1 MIKVLFVSAFYF
13 LIVGACAGQ
22 TKPVRYRDTVFSTI
36 TVERD
41 LAYRSPLPAG
51 KAGRAYHFDLYEP
64 GDAGTPAALPA
75 AGAGAAAE
83 PAGLAASGSGTLPVS
98 HAGTPARGRPLII
111 WMHGGGFKFGSR
123 KAAGA
128 RFWCTGFARR
138 GYLCASIDY
147 RMTVKKTLTSF
158 PALVKGCSIA
168 VEDAREA
175 VAYFKAHYK
184 TWNID
189 TNRIIL
195 GGNSAGG
202 IIALQAAYSRPADL
216 AKLVGDTAQ
225 SPPGTNSDGVSVSS
239 PGGVAAVIN
248 FWGAMFETDW
258 LNNARVPIVSVH
270 GGNDHIVRTGRK
282 GEHFF
287 GSLSIHAKADSLSI
301 PNRVKIYD
309 GYSHELQKHFN
320 PFFTGR
326 GTKKRWQE
334 AGRFAAD
341 FLYEE
346 VITKGLMASIPIR
359 P

>member
-1 MIKVLFVSAFYF
+1 MMKVVPVMAFYF
-13 LIVGACAGQ
+13 LIVCACTGQ
-22 TKPVRYRDTVFSTI
+22 VKPVEYRDTVFSTVR
-36 TVERD
+36 VEPD
-41 LAYRSPLPAG
+41 LAYRSRLPAG
-51 KAGRAYHFDLYEP
+51 KAGKGYHFDMYEP
-64 GDAGTPAALPA
+64 GVPVAPGSANLRDSGTGTL
-75 AGAGAAAE
+75 
-83 PAGLAASGSGTLPVS
+83 PAGLPGTS
-98 HAGTPARGRPLII
+98 RPLII

-123 KAAGA
+123 KGAGP

-158 PALVKGCSIA
+158 PALVKGCFIA
-168 VEDAREA
+168 VEDVREA

-184 TWNID
+184 TWDID

-202 IIALQAAYSRPADL
+202 IIALQAVYSKPDELLKL
-216 AKLVGDTAQ
+216 AGDTAQ
-225 SPPGTNSDGVSVSS
+225 PINGNGASFPHPGS
-239 PGGVAAVIN
+239 VAAVIN
-248 FWGAMFETDW
+248 FWGAIFETDW

-270 GGNDHIVRTGRK
+270 GGNDHIVSAGRK

-320 PFFTGR
+320 PFFTGSPAR
-326 GTKKRWQE
+326 RRWQE
-334 AGRFAAD
+334 AGQFVAD

-346 VITKGLMASIPIR
+346 LVAHSPAKL
-359 P
+359 

>member
-1 MIKVLFVSAFYF
+1 MSVTAFYF
-13 LIVGACAGQ
+13 FIVSTCAGQ
-22 TKPVRYRDTVFSTI
+22 VRALQYRDTVFSGVI
-36 TVERD
+36 VVPN

-51 KAGRAYHFDLYEP
+51 KAGKGYHFDLYMP
-64 GDAGTPAALPA
+64 DATSASAVVAATPAIRPGNLQVSGRGTSGPA
-75 AGAGAAAE
+75 
-83 PAGLAASGSGTLPVS
+83 
-98 HAGTPARGRPLII
+98 GRPLII
-111 WMHGGGFKFGSR
+111 WMHGGGFRFGSR

-128 RFWCTGFARR
+128 RFWCTSFARR

-202 IIALQAAYSRPADL
+202 IIALQAAYSTPAELSKL
-216 AKLVGDTAQ
+216 AGDTARPTAGNAPLTG
-225 SPPGTNSDGVSVSS
+225 SGNEVSMAHSGTEASDTP

-248 FWGAMFETDW
+248 FWGALFETSW

-270 GGNDHIVRTGRK
+270 GGNDHIVSAGRK

-287 GSLSIHAKADSLSI
+287 GSLSIHEKADSLSI
-301 PNRVKIYD
+301 PNQLKIYN

-320 PFFTGR
+320 PFFTAR
-326 GTKKRWQE
+326 AAKRRWQE
-334 AGRFAAD
+334 AGQFAAD
-341 FLYEE
+341 FLYGE
-346 VITKGLMASIPIR
+346 VIAPK
-359 P
+359 

>member
-1 MIKVLFVSAFYF
+1 
-13 LIVGACAGQ
+13 
-22 TKPVRYRDTVFSTI
+22 
-36 TVERD
+36 
-41 LAYRSPLPAG
+41 
-51 KAGRAYHFDLYEP
+51 
-64 GDAGTPAALPA
+64 
-75 AGAGAAAE
+75 
-83 PAGLAASGSGTLPVS
+83 
-98 HAGTPARGRPLII
+98 
-111 WMHGGGFKFGSR
+111 MHGGGFKFGSR
-123 KAAGA
+123 KAVGA
-128 RFWCTGFARR
+128 RFWCTSFARR

-158 PALVKGCSIA
+158 PALVRGCSIA

-216 AKLVGDTAQ
+216 VKLAGDTAQ
-225 SPPGTNSDGVSVSS
+225 STPGTNSDDESVSP

-258 LNNARVPIVSVH
+258 LSNARVPIVSVH

-287 GSLSIHAKADSLSI
+287 GSLSIHTKADSLSI

-320 PFFTGR
+320 PFFTG
-326 GTKKRWQE
+326 GAAKKRWQE
-334 AGRFAAD
+334 AGQFAAD
-341 FLYEE
+341 FLYED

>member
-1 MIKVLFVSAFYF
+1 MIKVLSMLAFYF
-13 LIVGACAGQ
+13 LIVCPCAGQ
-22 TKPVRYRDTVFSTI
+22 VKAVQYRDTVFSAVR
-36 TVERD
+36 VEPN
-41 LAYRSPLPAG
+41 LAYRSPLPKGKAG
-51 KAGRAYHFDLYEP
+51 KAYRFDLYEP
-64 GDAGTPAALPA
+64 GEGGATESAGLPA
-75 AGAGAAAE
+75 TVAGAA
-83 PAGLAASGSGTLPVS
+83 
-98 HAGTPARGRPLII
+98 GRPLII
-111 WMHGGGFKFGSR
+111 WMHGGGFRFGSR

-128 RFWCTGFARR
+128 RFWCTSFARR

-168 VEDAREA
+168 VEDGREA

-189 TNRIIL
+189 TNRIVL

-202 IIALQAAYSRPADL
+202 IIALQAAYSEPDQLLKL
-216 AKLVGDTAQ
+216 AGDTAQ
-225 SPPGTNSDGVSVSS
+225 APLTHPGDGASLTH

-270 GGNDHIVRTGRK
+270 GGNDHIVRPGRK
-282 GEHFF
+282 GAHFF
-287 GSLSIHAKADSLSI
+287 GSLSIHVKADSLSI

-326 GTKKRWQE
+326 AAKRRWQE
-334 AGRFAAD
+334 AGQFAAD
-341 FLYEE
+341 FLYA
-346 VITKGLMASIPIR
+346 LWR
-359 P
+359 PSP

>member
-1 MIKVLFVSAFYF
+1 MMKVVSVMAFYF
-13 LIVGACAGQ
+13 LIVCACTGQ
-22 TKPVRYRDTVFSTI
+22 MKPVMYRDTVFSAVR
-36 TVERD
+36 VEPD
-41 LAYRSPLPAG
+41 LAYRSSLPAG
-51 KAGRAYHFDLYEP
+51 KAGKGYHFDLYEP
-64 GDAGTPAALPA
+64 GAP
-75 AGAGAAAE
+75 
-83 PAGLAASGSGTLPVS
+83 PAGL
-98 HAGTPARGRPLII
+98 PATGVGVTGRPLII

-138 GYLCASIDY
+138 GYICASIDY

-158 PALVKGCSIA
+158 PALVKGCFIA

-175 VAYFKAHYK
+175 VAWFKAHYK

-202 IIALQAAYSRPADL
+202 IIALQAAYSKPDDL
-216 AKLVGDTAQ
+216 LKLAGDTVRSINGA
-225 SPPGTNSDGVSVSS
+225 SPTYPGNGASLPPS
-239 PGGVAAVIN
+239 GGVAAVIN
-248 FWGAMFETDW
+248 FWGAMFETNW

-270 GGNDHIVRTGRK
+270 GGNDHIVRAGRK

-326 GTKKRWQE
+326 PARRRWQE
-334 AGRFAAD
+334 AGQFAAD

-346 VITKGLMASIPIR
+346 LIALPRAQL
-359 P
+359 

>member
-1 MIKVLFVSAFYF
+1 MMKVVSVMAFYF
-13 LIVGACAGQ
+13 LIVCVCAGQ
-22 TKPVRYRDTVFSTI
+22 VKPVRYRDTVFSI
-36 TVERD
+36 VRIEPD

-51 KAGRAYHFDLYEP
+51 KAGKGYHFDLYEP
-64 GDAGTPAALPA
+64 GAPAATGSDLQVSDSGGSAADLPA
-75 AGAGAAAE
+75 TR
-83 PAGLAASGSGTLPVS
+83 PAGMS
-98 HAGTPARGRPLII
+98 RPLII

-158 PALVKGCSIA
+158 PALVKGCFIA
-168 VEDAREA
+168 VEDVREA

-184 TWNID
+184 TWDID

-202 IIALQAAYSRPADL
+202 IIALQAAYSRPDELLKL
-216 AKLVGDTAQ
+216 AGDTVQPTA
-225 SPPGTNSDGVSVSS
+225 GN

-301 PNRVKIYD
+301 PNRVKIYE

-326 GTKKRWQE
+326 PARRRWKE
-334 AGRFAAD
+334 AGQFAAD

-346 VITKGLMASIPIR
+346 LVAHSPAEL
-359 P
+359 

>member
-1 MIKVLFVSAFYF
+1 MIKVLSVLAFYF
-13 LIVGACAGQ
+13 LTVSNCTGQ
-22 TKPVRYRDTVFSTI
+22 VKPVEYRDTVFSAVRI
-36 TVERD
+36 ESN
-41 LAYRSPLPAG
+41 LAYRSPLPKGKAG
-51 KAGRAYHFDLYEP
+51 KACRFDLYEP
-64 GDAGTPAALPA
+64 GNHPISPI
-75 AGAGAAAE
+75 
-83 PAGLAASGSGTLPVS
+83 S
-98 HAGTPARGRPLII
+98 RPLII

-123 KAAGA
+123 KATGA
-128 RFWCTGFARR
+128 RFWCTSFARR

-158 PALVKGCSIA
+158 PALVKGCSVA

-202 IIALQAAYSRPADL
+202 IIALQTAYSKPDELLKL
-216 AKLVGDTAQ
+216 AGDTVRQ
-225 SPPGTNSDGVSVSS
+225 TKGRPGVNARVQASGDGALLTH

-248 FWGAMFETDW
+248 FWGAMFETNW

-270 GGNDHIVRTGRK
+270 GGNDHIVSAGRK

-287 GSLSIHAKADSLSI
+287 GSLSIHIKADSLSI
-301 PNRVKIYD
+301 PNRLKMYE

-326 GTKKRWQE
+326 APKRRWQE
-334 AGRFAAD
+334 AGQFAAD
-341 FLYEE
+341 FLYA
-346 VITKGLMASIPIR
+346 LWCPSP
-359 P
+359 

>member
-1 MIKVLFVSAFYF
+1 MMKVVSVMAFYF
-13 LIVGACAGQ
+13 LILSTCAGQ
-22 TKPVRYRDTVFSTI
+22 VMPVRYRDTVFSA
-36 TVERD
+36 VRVGWD

-51 KAGRAYHFDLYEP
+51 KAGKAYHFDMYEP
-64 GDAGTPAALPA
+64 ENNPSTPSGLPINVAGT
-75 AGAGAAAE
+75 
-83 PAGLAASGSGTLPVS
+83 T
-98 HAGTPARGRPLII
+98 GRPLII

-158 PALVKGCSIA
+158 PALVKGCFIA
-168 VEDAREA
+168 VEDVREA

-202 IIALQAAYSRPADL
+202 IIALQAAYSRPDELLKL
-216 AKLVGDTAQ
+216 AGDTVQPINGNGA
-225 SPPGTNSDGVSVSS
+225 SL
-239 PGGVAAVIN
+239 GGVAAVIN
-248 FWGAMFETDW
+248 FWGAMFETSW

-270 GGNDHIVRTGRK
+270 GSNDHIVHAGRK

-287 GSLSIHAKADSLSI
+287 GSLSIHTKADSLSI
-301 PNRVKIYD
+301 PNRIKIYD

-326 GTKKRWQE
+326 APKRRWQE
-334 AGRFAAD
+334 AGQFAAD
-341 FLYEE
+341 FLYEQI
-346 VITKGLMASIPIR
+346 VKTGK
-359 P
+359 